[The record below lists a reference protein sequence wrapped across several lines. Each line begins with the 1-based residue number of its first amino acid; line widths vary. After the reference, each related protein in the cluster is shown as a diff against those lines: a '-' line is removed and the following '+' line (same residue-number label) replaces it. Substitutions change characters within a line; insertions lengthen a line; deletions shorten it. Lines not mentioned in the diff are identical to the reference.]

1 MPTQE
6 VKLTCGQC
14 GYANEPER
22 VYCHNCGSKLDR
34 SLLPKGEEQ
43 RKEESSENA
52 RKRVAK
58 MTNPS
63 ATSLGRELWT
73 LCKVLGSALACAALI
88 LMARKP
94 DGVPSTRMDVLP
106 RMISMEIHETL
117 NAPQPRAIAFA
128 EPEVN
133 AHLLKTVKAKE
144 GVIPGVQFKRMFVN
158 FLGDNVLRASTEQSL
173 WGYSVY
179 SGMMFRVG
187 VVDGKFRADCVGGN
201 FGRLRVHPLI
211 MKNVDFAFQ
220 KLWANL
226 KRERDQM
233 DKMQSVLVDKGRIQF
248 VTKGAPR

>member
-34 SLLPKGEEQ
+34 SLLPKVEEKT
-43 RKEESSENA
+43 KEESSDEA
-52 RKRVAK
+52 RKRVSK

-73 LCKVLGSALACAALI
+73 FGKVIGSALAVSALV
-88 LMARKP
+88 LMAREP
-94 DGVPSTRMDVLP
+94 DAVPSTKMDMLP
-106 RMISMEIHETL
+106 RMVSSEIQDVL
-117 NAPQPRAIAFA
+117 AAPQPRTIGFA

-144 GVIPGVQFKRMFVN
+144 GVVPGVQFKRMFVN
-158 FLGDNVLRASTEQSL
+158 FLGDNVLRVSTEQSL

-211 MKNVDFAFQ
+211 MNSVDFAFQ

-233 DKMQSVLVDKGRIQF
+233 DRMQSVLVDKGRIQF
-248 VTKGAPR
+248 VTKGTPR

>member
-34 SLLPKGEEQ
+34 SLLPRAENQKP
-43 RKEESSENA
+43 EESHDEA
-52 RKRVAK
+52 RKRVSK

-63 ATSLGRELWT
+63 GTSLGRELWVF
-73 LCKVLGSALACAALI
+73 CKVIGGALACAALI
-88 LMARKP
+88 LMAREP
-94 DGVPSTRMDVLP
+94 EGVPGTKMDMLP
-106 RMISMEIHETL
+106 RMISMELHEAIT
-117 NAPQPRAIAFA
+117 APQPKALAFA
-128 EPEVN
+128 ETEVN
-133 AHLLKTVKAKE
+133 AHLLKTMKAKE
-144 GVIPGVQFKRMFVN
+144 GIVPGVEFKRMFVS
-158 FLGDNVLRASTEQSL
+158 FLGNNVLRTSTEQSL
-173 WGYSVY
+173 WGYSVF
-179 SGMMFRVG
+179 SGMLFKVG
-187 VVDGKFRADCVGGN
+187 VVDGKFRADCIGGN

-211 MKNVDFAFQ
+211 MNYVDFAFQ

-233 DKMQSVLVDKGRIQF
+233 DKMQTVLVDKGRIQF